1 MGSFLK
7 KASFGLAL
15 PFVLLSLMAAQTPTT
30 TTLAISPSSNV
41 VVDTVVTLTAT
52 VTNPGLVTTGT
63 VNFCNVLSTD
73 CAVGSG
79 LYGTAQLT
87 GAGTAT
93 LKHVFGYG
101 VNNVKAVFLPAGSN
115 AGSSSLT
122 NSVSVAGAQVWS
134 SSTTLAEA
142 GISGNYVL
150 SGTVTAFGSEPLG
163 GAISFLDTTNSN
175 AQVGSTSMGSTTS
188 AFAAPA
194 VYAGLGNGVS
204 ITTGDFTGSGTL
216 GIAMAELGNNKI
228 QIYNGLGNGG
238 FNPPTT
244 YAGVLG
250 PGGVAVADLKG
261 NGTLDLIVPSE
272 TFATPVVNVML
283 GNGDGTFGAPVGYS
297 LNGGGGAVAVG
308 DFNGDGK
315 LDIAVEIQSYYGGPY
330 GISILLGNGN
340 GTFGSAS
347 TFAAPQSSWIATG
360 DFNGDGKLDLLSAD
374 WVNNTVSIRLGNGN
388 GTFGAPLSYPT
399 SSYPGFTA
407 VGDFNGDG
415 KLDFVVDD
423 YWGITV
429 WLGNGNG
436 TFQTPVRYAAGG
448 LGEQCVV
455 GDFNGDGKLDIA
467 VINGN
472 IVSVLYGNGDGTFGT
487 PVNYPAGSSP
497 QYAAVGDFN
506 GDGKLDIAVSQGSGM
521 AVLLGEQIG
530 AFSQGGI
537 SVPGTGTH
545 YVLGSYSGD
554 GSRLPSQSPSV
565 ALTGNG
571 QFPQTITFAP
581 IASPV
586 TYGVPP
592 IALSATGGAT
602 GNPVTFSVL
611 SGPGYVSGNTL
622 VVTGVGTIVVA
633 ANQAGNADYTAAP
646 QVTQSVVVNPASPS
660 VSVSCAPNPIT
671 YGSQNTT
678 CTATIGAGTTG
689 TVSFFWNGANL
700 WATVPVAGGSASASG
715 FSGMGAGT
723 YSITIYYSGDANNN
737 GGSAGTTLTINQASQ
752 NITFIPPPSP
762 VTYGVGPMS
771 LSATSSSGLGVTFSV
786 ISGPG
791 SITGNTLTVTG
802 AGTIIIAAN
811 QSGNSNYSAAPQVTQ
826 AVIVNKATPTITWPT
841 PAAITYGTPLS
852 GIQLNATSGSVAG
865 SFVYA
870 PPSGTV
876 LPAGT
881 HTLSVTFT
889 PSDST
894 DYNNQTASVSLTVNQ
909 ATAGVSVSCSP
920 NPITYGS
927 QTTNCTT
934 TVGGSATGTVAWTI
948 NGGGWTTTGLSG
960 GATSA
965 GGFNGY
971 AAGSYTIGVT
981 YSGDGNYASGVAST
995 TLTINKAN
1003 PPLNWVTPAN
1013 ITYGTPLS
1021 ATQLNPTS
1029 GGVAGAF
1036 VFTPA
1041 SGTVLPVGSHTL
1053 SATFTPAD
1061 STDYNQLAIITTLVV
1076 VPAASGVN
1084 VNCAPNPITYGPQ
1097 TSTCTA
1103 AVSAGATGSVA
1114 FFYNGTNWANVPIS
1128 GGVASASG
1136 FNGMPVGPY
1145 TIVAN
1150 YSGDSNFNP
1159 ASAFTTLTIGQAS
1172 PAVTL
1177 SCSPTSVSL
1186 GSNTTCTASVPATDG
1201 TVAFYSTADLSG
1213 KWWNGPFPAGGGD
1226 LGTTPVATTQDASL
1240 NYNISGETWSST
1252 TAAPAGVDTTNI
1264 YARWTGTFVSPVDGT
1279 YSIGVNSDDG
1289 ANVYVN
1295 GTLLV
1300 GNLSAGQGAQSDL
1313 TYTQSGQIALTMG
1326 STNTIVVEYQQGS
1339 GQAGIQLLWTP
1350 PGASSASLLGWTVVP
1365 VNGSGQASITGG
1377 SAWNAG
1383 TYNVT
1388 GVYSGDANYAAATSN
1403 VVAVTVNQATPTVT
1417 VTCSP
1422 NTMAFGSTTSCT
1434 AHVSAGTGTVTFT
1447 GGASQPGP
1455 WNEPVDG
1462 SGNAVL
1468 TGFSNWAAGTYTV
1481 QATYS
1486 GDSNYNGASGSTI
1499 LTITAS
1505 APILS
1510 WATPAT
1516 ITYGTPLSS
1525 TQLNATS
1532 GGIAGTFAYTP
1543 AAGTVL
1549 PAGTQTLSVTFTP
1562 TDSSDYSTQ
1571 TATVTLVVNKAPLSV
1586 TPNNASRTYGTSNP
1600 AFTGSIVGLV
1610 NGDTITAT
1618 YASGST
1624 TPTVVGVY
1632 STGVNAIAATLSD
1645 PGNKLSNYT
1654 LTQNLGTLTITQ
1666 ATTTLTWATP
1676 ASITYGTPLSA
1687 TQLDATSGAV
1697 AGTFAYTPAAGTVL
1711 PAGSQLLSVTFTPT
1725 DGADYSTANA
1735 TVTLTVNKA
1744 PLTVTPSPA
1753 SKVYGA
1759 ANPAFT
1765 GSITGLVAGDT
1776 ITATYA
1782 AGATTTTPVGVYSSG
1797 VNAIA
1802 ATLSDPGNKLGNY
1815 TLTQSLGTLTITQ
1828 ATTVLTWSN
1837 PAPIAYGTPLSSTQ
1851 LNATSGG
1858 VAGTFVYTPPA
1869 GTLLP
1874 AGSQSLSVTFTP
1886 TDTAD
1891 YSSQNATVTL
1901 TVNKAP
1907 LSVTPTA
1914 ASRLYGVANPAFTGT
1929 VTGVIPGDGITATYS
1944 SGATLTTPAGV
1955 YSTGASA
1962 IAATLV
1968 DPNNKLANYSVT
1980 QNLGALTITQ
1990 ATPTL
1995 AWNTPAAITYG
2006 TALSAVQLNATSGG
2020 VAGIFAY
2027 TPAAGTVLGAGS
2039 HTLNVTFTP
2048 TDGVDY
2054 GLASA
2059 SVTLTVNPASL
2070 TVTPNSASKIYG
2082 TANPVFSGSIT
2093 GIVPGDGITATYA
2106 SAATTSTTV
2115 GVYSSGPDAVAA
2127 TLSDPGNKL
2136 GNYVVNQ
2143 SLGTLTITQATT
2155 VLTWA
2160 TPAAITYGTP
2170 LGATQLDATSGGVVG
2185 TFIYTPTSGAILP
2198 AGTQILSL
2206 AFTPS
2211 DAVDYSSANTT
2222 TSLTINKATPTV
2234 TLTSST
2240 NPTVYGSPVT
2250 FTAQTAVSATGTI
2263 TFYDG
2268 ATIIGTGTLS
2278 SGTATF
2284 TLNSLGAGTR
2294 SITASYGGD
2303 SNYLSAVSAAVS
2315 QVVTKSPVNITVTS
2329 SQNPSNYGQSVTFTF
2344 TVTGVPGLAMP
2355 SGSIAF
2361 SDGSTPLASPTLN
2374 GSGVATYTT
2383 VMLTDGSHS
2392 LTAVYGGDAN
2402 YQ

>member
-15 PFVLLSLMAAQTPTT
+15 PFALLSLMAAQTPTT
-30 TTLAISPSSNV
+30 TTLSISPANYV
-41 VVDTVVTLTAT
+41 AAGTVVTLTAT
-52 VTNPGLVTTGT
+52 VTNPGSVTAGT
-63 VNFCNVLSTD
+63 VDFCNADSTD
-73 CAVGSG
+73 CSPGSG

-87 GAGTAT
+87 SSGTASI
-93 LKHVFGYG
+93 LKVFGYG
-101 VNNVKAVFLPAGSN
+101 ANNIQAVFAPTVAN
-115 AGSSSLT
+115 AGSTSLT
-122 NSVSVAGAQVWS
+122 NFVTVAAGAITN
-134 SSTTLAEA
+134 TTLTAA
-142 GISGNYVL
+142 GSPGNYTL
-150 SGTVTAFGSEPLG
+150 SGAVTAFGTQPLTG
-163 GAISFLDTTNSN
+163 VVNFIDTTSGN
-175 AQVGSTSMGSTTS
+175 AQIGTSSLGTSVRTYSSVPYPVGHTPYGVVVGD
-188 AFAAPA
+188 F
-194 VYAGLGNGVS
+194 NGDGKVDLAITNATDNTVS
-204 ITTGDFTGSGTL
+204 IL
-216 GIAMAELGNNKI
+216 
-228 QIYNGLGNGG
+228 
-238 FNPPTT
+238 
-244 YAGVLG
+244 
-250 PGGVAVADLKG
+250 
-261 NGTLDLIVPSE
+261 
-272 TFATPVVNVML
+272 L
-283 GNGDGTFGAPVGYS
+283 GNGDGTFQPQATYNVGGQPGPIAVGDFNGDGKLDLAIGNLTGQSISVLIGNGDGTFRSQVTYSTSGVTPISIAVGDFTGAGKLDIVIADYPYSTVQIMIGNGNGTFQPGLASTGTAPVAIAPGHFDGSGWLEIVEYS
-297 LNGGGGAVAVG
+297 QIGGGNILQGGPAGFFASLPGHFDWDTYAPTYYASSIAVGDFNRDGKLDLAVTDPYDNKVTIMLGSGAASFGGEITIPTNNPLSVAVG

-315 LDIAVEIQSYYGGPY
+315 LDLAVTHPSNNTV
-330 GISILLGNGN
+330 GIILGNGD
-340 GTFGSAS
+340 GTFQPEIGYGVGSS
-347 TFAAPQSSWIATG
+347 PYS
-360 DFNGDGKLDLLSAD
+360 
-374 WVNNTVSIRLGNGN
+374 V
-388 GTFGAPLSYPT
+388 
-399 SSYPGFTA
+399 A

-415 KLDFVVDD
+415 IPDLAV
-423 YWGITV
+423 T
-429 WLGNGNG
+429 N
-436 TFQTPVRYAAGG
+436 AAGNTVSI
-448 LGEQCVV
+448 LFSEQ
-455 GDFNGDGKLDIA
+455 IA
-467 VINGN
+467 
-472 IVSVLYGNGDGTFGT
+472 
-487 PVNYPAGSSP
+487 NY
-497 QYAAVGDFN
+497 
-506 GDGKLDIAVSQGSGM
+506 SQSGISAIGSGT
-521 AVLLGEQIG
+521 Q
-530 AFSQGGI
+530 
-537 SVPGTGTH
+537 
-545 YVLGSYSGD
+545 YVLASYLGD
-554 GSRLPSQSPSV
+554 ASNAPSQSPTV
-565 ALTGNG
+565 PLTGTSLLT
-571 QFPQTITFAP
+571 QTISFAP

-592 IALSATGGAT
+592 ISLSATGGGT

-611 SGPGYVSGNTL
+611 SGPGHVSGNWL
-622 VVTGVGTIVVA
+622 YVDGVGTIVVA
-633 ANQAGNADYTAAP
+633 ADQAGNADYSAAP
-646 QVTQSVVVNPASPS
+646 EVTQSVVVNKITPTF
-660 VSVSCAPNPIT
+660 SVSCSPNPVV
-671 YGSQNTT
+671 YGANTT
-678 CTATIGAGTTG
+678 CTAVVGGSASG
-689 TVSFFWNGANL
+689 TVSFYDNGSL
-700 WATVPVAGGSASASG
+700 WASPTIASGTASATGFAGQAPGTYSVTASYSGDSQNSPSSAGITVTITQAPQSITFAPPASPVMYGVSPISLSASA
-715 FSGMGAGT
+715 
-723 YSITIYYSGDANNN
+723 
-737 GGSAGTTLTINQASQ
+737 
-752 NITFIPPPSP
+752 
-762 VTYGVGPMS
+762 
-771 LSATSSSGLGVTFSV
+771 SSGLGVSFSV
-786 ISGPG
+786 LSGPATV
-791 SITGNTLTVTG
+791 SGNILTITG
-802 AGTIIIAAN
+802 AGTVIVAAN
-811 QSGNSNYSAAPQVTQ
+811 QLGNADYLAAPQVT
-826 AVIVNKATPTITWPT
+826 ATIVVNKATPTLTWAA

-852 GIQLNATSGSVAG
+852 GVQLDATSGGVAG
-865 SFVYA
+865 SFAYA

-876 LPAGT
+876 LSAGT

-889 PSDST
+889 PSDSV
-894 DYNNQTASVSLTVNQ
+894 DYNNQTAAVSLTVNQ

-948 NGGGWTTTGLSG
+948 NGGAWTSTGLSG

-965 GGFNGY
+965 GGFSGY
-971 AAGSYTIGVT
+971 TAGSYTIGVT
-981 YSGDGNYASGVAST
+981 YSGDGNYAPGAAST
-995 TLTINKAN
+995 ALTINKAN
-1003 PPLNWVTPAN
+1003 PPLNWITPAN

-1021 ATQLNPTS
+1021 ATQLDPTS
-1029 GGVAGAF
+1029 GGVAGTF

-1041 SGTVLPVGSHTL
+1041 AGTVLPVGSHNL
-1053 SATFTPAD
+1053 SATFAPAD
-1061 STDYNQLAIITTLVV
+1061 STDYNQLTILVTLVV
-1076 VPAASGVN
+1076 VPAAPGIN

-1114 FFYNGTNWANVPIS
+1114 FFYNGTNWANVPVS
-1128 GGVASASG
+1128 GGAASASG
-1136 FNGMPVGPY
+1136 FNNMPVGSY

-1159 ASAFTTLTIGQAS
+1159 ASAFTTLTIGQAA

-1177 SCSPTSVSL
+1177 SCSPSSISL

-1201 TVAFYSTADLSG
+1201 TVAFYSTADLAG
-1213 KWWNGPFPAGGGD
+1213 KWWNAAFPAGGGD

-1240 NYNISGETWSST
+1240 NYNITGETW
-1252 TAAPAGVDTTNI
+1252 ANAIAGPAGVDTTNI
-1264 YARWTGTFVSPVDGT
+1264 YARWTGTFISPTDGT
-1279 YSIGVNSDDG
+1279 YTIGVNSDDG

-1300 GNLSAGQGAQSDL
+1300 NNLSVGQAAQADL
-1313 TYTQSGQIALTMG
+1313 TYTQSGQIALTAG
-1326 STNTIVVEYQQGS
+1326 TSNSIVVEYEQGE
-1339 GQAGIQLLWTP
+1339 GQGGIQLLWTP

-1365 VNGSGQASITGG
+1365 VNGSGQASVTGG

-1383 TYNVT
+1383 TYSVT
-1388 GVYSGDANYAAATSN
+1388 GVYSGDADYTAATSN
-1403 VVAVTVNQATPTVT
+1403 MVAVTVNQATPTVT

-1422 NTMAFGSTTSCT
+1422 NSIAYGGTTSCT
-1434 AHVSAGTGTVTFT
+1434 AHVSAGTGTASFT
-1447 GGASQPGP
+1447 GGSSQPGP
-1455 WNEPVDG
+1455 WTEPVDG

-1468 TGFSNWAAGTYTV
+1468 AGFSNWAAGTYTV

-1486 GDSNYNGASGSTI
+1486 GDSNYNGASGSTV

-1505 APILS
+1505 APVLS
-1510 WATPAT
+1510 WATPAA
-1516 ITYGTPLSS
+1516 ITYGTPLSGI
-1525 TQLNATS
+1525 QLDTTS

-1549 PAGTQTLSVTFTP
+1549 PAGTQALSVTFTP

-1586 TPNNASRTYGTSNP
+1586 TPNNASKTYGTVNP

-1618 YASGST
+1618 YASGAT
-1624 TPTVVGVY
+1624 TSTVVGVY

-1645 PGNKLSNYT
+1645 PGNKLPNYT

-1676 ASITYGTPLSA
+1676 APITYGTPLSA
-1687 TQLDATSGAV
+1687 TQLDATSGGV
-1697 AGTFAYTPAAGTVL
+1697 AGTFAYIPAAGIVL

-1725 DGADYSTANA
+1725 DGADYSAANA

-1744 PLTVTPSPA
+1744 PLTVTPNPA

-1782 AGATTTTPVGVYSSG
+1782 SGATTTTPVGVYSSG
-1797 VNAIA
+1797 VDAIA

-1815 TLTQSLGTLTITQ
+1815 TLTQNVGTLTITQ
-1828 ATTVLTWSN
+1828 ATTVLTWAN
-1837 PAPIAYGTPLSSTQ
+1837 PAPITYGTPLSATQ

-1869 GTLLP
+1869 GMVLP

-1914 ASRLYGVANPAFTGT
+1914 ASRLYDVANPAFTGT
-1929 VTGVIPGDGITATYS
+1929 LTGVIPGDGITATYS
-1944 SGATLTTPAGV
+1944 SGATLTTPVGV
-1955 YSTGASA
+1955 YSTGANA

-1995 AWNTPAAITYG
+1995 TWNTPAAITYG

-2020 VAGIFAY
+2020 VAGTFAY
-2027 TPAAGTVLGAGS
+2027 TPAAGAVLGAGS

-2054 GLASA
+2054 GPASA

-2070 TVTPNSASKIYG
+2070 TVTPNPASKIYG

-2093 GIVPGDGITATYA
+2093 GMIPGDGITATFA

-2115 GVYSSGPDAVAA
+2115 GVYSSGPDAIAG

-2136 GNYVVNQ
+2136 GNYTVNQ

-2160 TPAAITYGTP
+2160 TPAAITFGTP
-2170 LGATQLDATSGGVVG
+2170 LSATQLDAASGGVVG
-2185 TFIYTPTSGAILP
+2185 TFIYTPASGTILP
-2198 AGTQILSL
+2198 AGTQILSV

-2211 DAVDYSSANTT
+2211 DTVDYSSANTT

-2250 FTAQTAVSATGTI
+2250 FTAQTALSATGTI

-2284 TLNSLGAGTR
+2284 TLNSLGAGMH

-2344 TVTGVPGLAMP
+2344 TVTGVPGLAIP

-2383 VMLTDGSHS
+2383 VMLTGGSHS